1 MHTILGLQ
9 LFLECQYSFKTL
21 LQDIC
26 VYMNRETEKITAEL
40 VNYIHITTRNTNH
53 EINIKYQRKNL
64 GSNAMSQAMLEN

>member
-9 LFLECQYSFKTL
+9 LFLDSFKTL

-26 VYMNRETEKITAEL
+26 VYMNRETEKIIAEL

-64 GSNAMSQAMLEN
+64 GYNTMSQAMLEN